1 MREELYY
8 GSLYAGIVLSACGT
22 AFPHPL
28 GYVLTEDF
36 SIPHGRACTAFCRH
50 SWSVESSLKQNA
62 RRSIISF
69 WALILGNCAAS
80 WRG

>member
-36 SIPHGRACTAFCRH
+36 SIPHGRACTAFLPAFLERG
-50 SWSVESSLKQNA
+50 EQFEAERAAEYYQLL
-62 RRSIISF
+62 
-69 WALILGNCAAS
+69 ALILGNCAAS